1 MTCCQRGGVV
11 TRPHG
16 DDVVT
21 ADRCDVVAVGAFG
34 RVVVVRGAARF
45 GPPHAASRTTA
56 GTKTPR
62 ATTVRDR
69 RAGSVVELM
78 SGGSPPGGSAARHLP
93 PLPGRRCDSAETRG
107 LAPPYSPA
115 STRC

>member
-16 DDVVT
+16 DDVGT
-21 ADRCDVVAVGAFG
+21 ADRCVVVAVVACD

-45 GPPHAASRTTA
+45 EPPHAASRTAA
-56 GTKTPR
+56 GTRTPR

-78 SGGSPPGGSAARHLP
+78 SGGSPPGGSAGRHVPTMRAR
-93 PLPGRRCDSAETRG
+93 R
-107 LAPPYSPA
+107 
-115 STRC
+115 